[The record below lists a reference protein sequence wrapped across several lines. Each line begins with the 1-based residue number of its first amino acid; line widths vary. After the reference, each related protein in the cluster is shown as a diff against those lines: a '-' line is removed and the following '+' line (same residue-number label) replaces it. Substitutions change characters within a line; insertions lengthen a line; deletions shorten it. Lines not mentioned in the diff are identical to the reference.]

1 MENIVVVNVP
11 YVIVPSCQNCAI
23 MSGRKAASRYTD
35 PVQENNLSLA
45 GTYALSSPL
54 VPSIERNTSVDSQG
68 RLLPNNL
75 CTRWRNH
82 FRNFIAPRWIPTSN
96 QFSILATG
104 WDSSARIRGHG
115 TECRTVHPWRGTCL
129 QRDVHRR
136 REREREKGMLLV
148 NWPTASLL
156 TCDSRNACLWIF
168 IAHVH
173 RSLKLSH

>member
-1 MENIVVVNVP
+1 MVGFISGRLAKLKVKSRFIRVERHVDPPYRLFGNMENIVVVNVP

-75 CTRWRNH
+75 CTRRRNH

-115 TECRTVHPWRGTCL
+115 TACRTVHP
-129 QRDVHRR
+129 
-136 REREREKGMLLV
+136 
-148 NWPTASLL
+148 
-156 TCDSRNACLWIF
+156 
-168 IAHVH
+168 
-173 RSLKLSH
+173 